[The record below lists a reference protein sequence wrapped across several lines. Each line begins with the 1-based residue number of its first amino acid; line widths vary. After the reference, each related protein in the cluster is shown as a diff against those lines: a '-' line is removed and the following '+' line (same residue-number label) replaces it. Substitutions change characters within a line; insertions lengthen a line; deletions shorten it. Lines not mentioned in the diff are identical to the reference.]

1 MHHGYWSVAV
11 IYSLDK
17 KKKRIYELQM
27 LKMTKPLLPSGSPC
41 TEKGGLLW
49 LDIVNTDHHRYD
61 FIT

>member
-1 MHHGYWSVAV
+1 
-11 IYSLDK
+11 
-17 KKKRIYELQM
+17 M